1 MNVIISN
8 KYNSALQNLGI
19 DIMSSDVGVFS
30 VDDIISKYRNFFFQ
44 RMILDIT
51 ALKDYQD
58 IKNIQKLSISLDMDK
73 LILLLDDS
81 EQTSNPEFLSQLI
94 SLGIYN
100 FTKNIEGVMY
110 LYDNPNVY
118 RDVAQYHLLNNTPSV
133 EPTIVS
139 TQEIN
144 SIRILGVKNVTKQAG
159 ATSLVYMMYKKLKE
173 FYSVVAIEVDKSDF
187 VYYNNQELISTSS
200 ANFTSILNKY
210 TNKEVVLIDIND
222 SAVALSSTQDV
233 LYLVE
238 PSLLKLNKLMMVNPD
253 ALSNLKNK
261 KLLLNKSFLSSK
273 DVIEFEYESR
283 SKIYY
288 NLPCLDDRDSI
299 LEPLTQLLIKLGF
312 TRLGSISKKKG
323 LF

>member
-81 EQTSNPEFLSQLI
+81 EQTANPEFLSQLI
-94 SLGIYN
+94 SVGIYN

-200 ANFTSILNKY
+200 ANFTSVLNKY

>member
-1 MNVIISN
+1 M
-8 KYNSALQNLGI
+8 
-19 DIMSSDVGVFS
+19 
-30 VDDIISKYRNFFFQ
+30 
-44 RMILDIT
+44 
-51 ALKDYQD
+51 
-58 IKNIQKLSISLDMDK
+58 
-73 LILLLDDS
+73 
-81 EQTSNPEFLSQLI
+81 
-94 SLGIYN
+94 
-100 FTKNIEGVMY
+100 
-110 LYDNPNVY
+110 
-118 RDVAQYHLLNNTPSV
+118 
-133 EPTIVS
+133 
-139 TQEIN
+139 
-144 SIRILGVKNVTKQAG
+144 
-159 ATSLVYMMYKKLKE
+159 
-173 FYSVVAIEVDKSDF
+173 
-187 VYYNNQELISTSS
+187 
-200 ANFTSILNKY
+200 
-210 TNKEVVLIDIND
+210 LIDIND

>member
-1 MNVIISN
+1 
-8 KYNSALQNLGI
+8 
-19 DIMSSDVGVFS
+19 
-30 VDDIISKYRNFFFQ
+30 
-44 RMILDIT
+44 
-51 ALKDYQD
+51 
-58 IKNIQKLSISLDMDK
+58 
-73 LILLLDDS
+73 
-81 EQTSNPEFLSQLI
+81 
-94 SLGIYN
+94 N

-200 ANFTSILNKY
+200 ANFTSVLNKY

-238 PSLLKLNKLMMVNPD
+238 PSLLKLNKLMMVNPN

-261 KLLLNKSFLSSK
+261 KVLLNKSFLSSK

>member
-81 EQTSNPEFLSQLI
+81 EQTANPEFLSQLI

-200 ANFTSILNKY
+200 ANFTSVLNKY

-238 PSLLKLNKLMMVNPD
+238 PSLLKLNKLMMVNPN

-261 KLLLNKSFLSSK
+261 KVLLNKSFLSSK

>member
-200 ANFTSILNKY
+200 ANFTSVLNKY

>member
-200 ANFTSILNKY
+200 ANFTSVLNKY

-238 PSLLKLNKLMMVNPD
+238 PSLLKLNKLMMVNPN

-261 KLLLNKSFLSSK
+261 KVLLNKSFLSSK